1 MLPSLDLSQMA
12 SIAGTVGGMLSVGA
26 FLPQA
31 WRIYRRRSA
40 ADVSLLMYL
49 SIIAGCALWM
59 FYAYVRDSMEL
70 FFTNLVIAVI
80 AAAIAVLKLRFGGR

>member
-1 MLPSLDLSQMA
+1 MVSPLDIGQMA

-40 ADVSLLMYL
+40 ADVSLAMYL
-49 SIIAGCALWM
+49 SIVVACALWM
-59 FYAYVRDSMEL
+59 FYAYVRGSVEL
-70 FFTNLVIAVI
+70 FVTNLVIAVI
-80 AAAIAVLKLRFGGR
+80 AVVITILKVRYGGR

>member
-1 MLPSLDLSQMA
+1 MVPFLDIGQMA

-40 ADVSLLMYL
+40 ADVSLAMYL
-49 SIIAGCALWM
+49 SIIVACALWM
-59 FYAYVRDSMEL
+59 FYAYIRGSVEL
-70 FFTNLVIAVI
+70 FVTNLVIS
-80 AAAIAVLKLRFGGR
+80 AIAIVIVMLKVRYGGR